1 MDSRPVQREKTER
14 PDDPGEVQHLPLRG
28 LQGKSN
34 RLTDACDDGERENG
48 RYYQLNER
56 RTALVDKWLEFYRP
70 YFTESSDL
78 EQFVQACEGLE
89 VHDPR
94 HRAKIMMHQG
104 RRLLSIADR
113 MEIVEPG
120 YEPLKLLFLLICAEN
135 ISKLNVSTKES
146 NKSKYHVKRFFCK
159 FCSPSD
165 KQEIVKNIEI
175 CQKHSTFEGLIEILY
190 DVRCDVVHEGHYWGF
205 NFATD
210 EHPSMLTGA
219 NAEQVLRVHIK
230 YEKFR
235 DIVAR
240 GVIAATSEVLNA

>member
-1 MDSRPVQREKTER
+1 MIE
-14 PDDPGEVQHLPLRG
+14 
-28 LQGKSN
+28 
-34 RLTDACDDGERENG
+34 
-48 RYYQLNER
+48 
-56 RTALVDKWLEFYRP
+56 WLDFYRP

-78 EQFVQACEGLE
+78 EQFVQVCESLE

-104 RRLLSIADR
+104 RRLLSVADR

-135 ISKLNVSTKES
+135 ISKLNVSTEELGQS
-146 NKSKYHVKRFFCK
+146 RYHVRRFFCK

-165 KQEIVKNIEI
+165 KQAILENIEI
-175 CQKHSTFEGLIEILY
+175 CQKNSSFEDLIDILY

-219 NAEQVLRVHIK
+219 NAEQVLRVRMK
-230 YEKFR
+230 YEEFR

-240 GVIAATSEVLNA
+240 GVVAATSEVLRT